1 MQLAVLG
8 AGAIALAS
16 AALAAARGHA
26 VRVRSPSRRGTAG
39 VRAPGGLCP
48 GPGVDR
54 PTPPRGPGAGVSTHA
69 A

>member
-16 AALAAARGHA
+16 AALGSRGHA
-26 VRVRSPSRRGTAG
+26 LRVRSPSGPGTAG
-39 VRAPGGLCP
+39 VRAAGGLCP